1 MEGVLKMSEIN
12 LPKYYENEAG
22 IIKRAGDFIKEFG
35 KNVLI
40 VGGETA
46 LKIVRI
52 DLYRSLEENSIK
64 YEVKKFNGYPT
75 QKYILDL
82 CNLVEDLGVKRVR
95 YADTVGILS
104 ISKTKQVISELRKN
118 SNVEIEIHS
127 HNDFGMALAIAIE
140 SVKNG
145 VRYVDCTLDGI
156 GERSGNCNLQEFLR
170 IGFEFPEEVKI
181 DKMNLIK
188 SDLKNII

>member
-1 MEGVLKMSEIN
+1 MSEIN

>member
-1 MEGVLKMSEIN
+1 
-12 LPKYYENEAG
+12 
-22 IIKRAGDFIKEFG
+22 
-35 KNVLI
+35 
-40 VGGETA
+40 
-46 LKIVRI
+46 
-52 DLYRSLEENSIK
+52 
-64 YEVKKFNGYPT
+64 
-75 QKYILDL
+75 
-82 CNLVEDLGVKRVR
+82 
-95 YADTVGILS
+95 
-104 ISKTKQVISELRKN
+104 
-118 SNVEIEIHS
+118 
-127 HNDFGMALAIAIE
+127 MALAIAIE

>member
-1 MEGVLKMSEIN
+1 MSEIN

-95 YADTVGILS
+95 YYLYQ
-104 ISKTKQVISELRKN
+104 KQNKLLVN
-118 SNVEIEIHS
+118 
-127 HNDFGMALAIAIE
+127 
-140 SVKNG
+140 
-145 VRYVDCTLDGI
+145 
-156 GERSGNCNLQEFLR
+156 
-170 IGFEFPEEVKI
+170 
-181 DKMNLIK
+181 
-188 SDLKNII
+188 